1 MAQKLP
7 CLCGMSVG
15 MMNEAARNGRLR
27 ESGPSDGRRVFLS
40 TLPAERGE
48 RRLAFAVVLM
58 SAAIFLTVMPFAKV
72 PLAPIVAFIP
82 IYQSTLAVN
91 DLITAVLLFGQFSF
105 LRSRALLV
113 LASGYL
119 FTAVMAIS
127 HMLTFP
133 GLFAPT
139 GLLGAGPQSTA
150 WLYMFW
156 HGGFPLCVITY
167 VLLTGEERETSQRRG
182 PAIVAVL
189 SSVGAALIA
198 VCGLTLLATTGQDAL
213 PAIMRGNHYTPA
225 MIIVVSSVWG
235 LSLLALIVLW
245 RRRPYS
251 MLNLWLMVV
260 MCSWLFDIALAA
272 VLNAGRF
279 DLGFYAGRIYGLLA
293 ASFVLM
299 VLLVENGKLYFEL
312 DRQNRSL
319 EATVRERTERLL
331 QSEKVATMGSL
342 LAGVAHELNNPLAVV
357 LGQSHLLRES
367 AEEPRIIVRAGKI
380 MAAADRCVR
389 IVRNFLA
396 LARQQAPERGEVRL
410 NQVVQEAV
418 ELLGYELRTDNVEV
432 SLRLAE
438 DLPGL
443 WADGHQLHQVLVN
456 IVANAHQAMRRS
468 PARRQISITTRSEP
482 ASQRVHLE
490 ITDSGPGIPAEIR
503 AKIFEPFFTTK
514 PLGQGTGLGLS
525 LCRGI
530 VAEHDGAI
538 TVESEPGRGT
548 TFAITLPVVP
558 RPAAIVSPD
567 AAEAPAPVGPKTIL
581 VVDDEPEIAA
591 ILVEALGREG
601 HRVEIASNGADA
613 LRRLERQGYDLV
625 VTDTKMPVMD
635 GMELYRELGRRF
647 PALGRRIIFVTGD
660 VLDAEKRRF
669 LESSGAPFL
678 TKPFDLSE
686 MRRAVRKLL
695 VA

>member
-1 MAQKLP
+1 
-7 CLCGMSVG
+7 MSPSG
-15 MMNEAARNGRLR
+15 
-27 ESGPSDGRRVFLS
+27 ESQLSDERGVSLS
-40 TLPAERGE
+40 TLPPGRGE
-48 RRLAFAVVLM
+48 RRLAWGVVLV
-58 SAAIFLTVMPFAKV
+58 SVAVFLALVPFAKR
-72 PLAPIVAFIP
+72 PLGQWWAFIP
-82 IYQSTLAVN
+82 VYQSAFAVN

-119 FTAVMAIS
+119 FTAVIAVS

-139 GLLGAGPQSTA
+139 GLLGAGPHSTA

-156 HGGFPLCVITY
+156 HGGFPLLVIAYALLKDAERPTLLSGGGRVV
-167 VLLTGEERETSQRRG
+167 VLATV
-182 PAIVAVL
+182 AAVL
-189 SSVGAALIA
+189 AVVG
-198 VCGLTLLATTGQDAL
+198 GFTFLATAGHNVL
-213 PAIMRGNHYTPA
+213 PALMRGNNYTPA
-225 MIIVVSSVWG
+225 QFTVITSTWA
-235 LSLLALIVLW
+235 LSLLALATLW
-245 RRRPYS
+245 WRQPHS
-251 MLNLWLMVV
+251 KLDLWLMVV
-260 MCSWLFDIALAA
+260 MCAWVFDIALSG
-272 VLNAGRF
+272 VLNAARF
-279 DLGFYAGRIYGLLA
+279 DLGFYAGRLYGLLA

-367 AEEPRIIVRAGKI
+367 AADAPTSARAEKI

-438 DLPGL
+438 DLPVL

-456 IVANAHQAMRRS
+456 IVANAHQAMRQS